1 MIHQFQFAEP
11 KKKSTWVEIDI
22 IIGIIQN
29 TATKETY
36 TLGESPRIYGLPG
49 PLPNFYRWSRNG
61 NSGGGSGDPRDYGL
75 SLTEAGQ
82 CRQWKYK
89 LVNLDPKRWPT
100 VKDLEN
106 LAVEELKAMYEG
118 NPSNHSLQREIEQ
131 ETHDKDE

>member
-1 MIHQFQFAEP
+1 MIHQFVFAEP

-22 IIGIIQN
+22 ITGLIQN

-49 PLPNFYRWSRNG
+49 PLPNFYRWGRIG
-61 NSGGGSGDPRDYGL
+61 NSGGGSGISDYGL
-75 SLTEAGQ
+75 RLTDSGL

-100 VKDLEN
+100 VDDLEN
-106 LAVEELKAMYEG
+106 ISVEELKAMYEG
-118 NPSNHSLQREIEQ
+118 HPLFEKERVDGECDREHSFV
-131 ETHDKDE
+131 